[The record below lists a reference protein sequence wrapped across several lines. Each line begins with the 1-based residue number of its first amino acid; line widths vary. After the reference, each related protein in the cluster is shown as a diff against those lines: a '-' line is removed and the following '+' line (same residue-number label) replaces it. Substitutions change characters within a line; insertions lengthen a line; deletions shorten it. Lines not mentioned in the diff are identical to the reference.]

1 MSGAGAAA
9 GIGCPASAAN
19 TGSLRRA
26 PPATLPH
33 ARLTRPVACPA
44 AVSVD
49 GVPTKAFASKAAD
62 PVGGWWTAAPG
73 ASPQAPFDQPF
84 AIIL

>member
-1 MSGAGAAA
+1 MPDTAAPTQGQTTWPVLSIA
-9 GIGCPASAAN
+9 EA
-19 TGSLRRA
+19 
-26 PPATLPH
+26 H
-33 ARLTRPVACPA
+33 ARLTAPGERFELDE
-44 AVSVD
+44 AVID